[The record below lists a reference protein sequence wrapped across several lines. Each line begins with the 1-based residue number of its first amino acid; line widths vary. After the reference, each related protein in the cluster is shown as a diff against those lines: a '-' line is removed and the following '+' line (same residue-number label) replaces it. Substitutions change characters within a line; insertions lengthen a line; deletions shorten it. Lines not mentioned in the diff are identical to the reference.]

1 MSFVKHIFN
10 KESPDQIDISEIQK
24 LIDNEI
30 EESLHLDYE
39 EIPPDVKYDGLA
51 EHVSGFLNTSGGLVV
66 FGVSETKK
74 KGRHIPHDFT
84 WTTIKKEAVE
94 NNLYQRIDPW
104 YEDIQILP
112 IQNPRDNT
120 KRIFV
125 IYVPKSK
132 NSPHMANYR
141 YYIRLNFQTRPLGHE
156 QVSAI
161 FKQNYLLKYDLI
173 KTVYGPLYNELTL
186 FFNQK
191 RIKKWNIAE
200 FKKIMRDNQF
210 LLSQDVDF
218 LLALDVFCTRI
229 AKWNKAL
236 DVAPFRLA
244 KVINAVAANFF
255 KKQPYYYPNNSAL
268 RLSIRAESTHQFPH
282 IDQAILNDED
292 PIDFWMK
299 ENPFVNILEAKIELL
314 VQDPERKR
322 DYITT
327 TVHNKDFRKFMGKL
341 KKEVEKDEL
350 IQYIRK
356 EFEEM
361 KSLLESFFFEE
372 LESRM

>member
-1 MSFVKHIFN
+1 LSFVKHIFN